1 MTTIIPT
8 FRPDGSLMN
17 LAQPVEGDIH
27 WPTIAGALSK
37 IARFNGFH
45 SGPMLSVAQHCVMGA
60 DALASETGN
69 TTIAAFFLL
78 HDAHEALIGDWSR
91 PAVLFLADTLYDL
104 HNVPMQS
111 VREAVEAVK
120 ARLDQAIYRKAGLP
134 PHVPFAVKQMDER
147 MLRAETLALF
157 GKKGLANLNAPEL
170 PMPKLTGAIKPWAPM
185 KAEEA
190 WLSRLSRYL
199 GIDWRAAA

>member
-1 MTTIIPT
+1 
-8 FRPDGSLMN
+8 MN

-60 DALASETGN
+60 DALANETGN
-69 TTIAAFFLL
+69 HTLAGFFLV
-78 HDAHEALIGDWSR
+78 HDAHEAFVGDWTRPSVALLSGALGELYEIPAHCARNAVHLVKSR
-91 PAVLFLADTLYDL
+91 IDAQIFA
-104 HNVPMQS
+104 
-111 VREAVEAVK
+111 
-120 ARLDQAIYRKAGLP
+120 KAGLP
-134 PHVPFAVKQMDER
+134 VVGAPDLPDKVRDMDER

-157 GKKGLANLNAPEL
+157 GKKGLSNLNVPEL